1 MVICLVIRIG
11 SVLFFTCAACEIKLI
26 LKSIIKGDVLIYAF
40 CKKSSGKIVIF
51 SEETL
56 KKCQTLEIKKKKN
69 IILSIKILF
78 YQLNK

>member
-1 MVICLVIRIG
+1 M
-11 SVLFFTCAACEIKLI
+11 
-26 LKSIIKGDVLIYAF
+26 GDVLICIF

-78 YQLNK
+78 YQLNKQKVVITENVINYLQDL